1 MKTPLVSIIMPA
13 YNCEKYI
20 TEAIVS
26 VINQSYTDW
35 ELIVI
40 DDCSQDS
47 TVDKVKKL
55 ASLDTR
61 INLYRNERNIGVSK
75 TRNKGIALATGQWI
89 AFLDS
94 DDCWTPDKLQKQMR
108 LAADNRNKTE
118 FIFTASCF
126 MDENGRL
133 FKWVMPVP
141 ETVTYKD
148 LLKHNV
154 ISCSSVLI
162 SKQCLGNHRMVGDSI
177 HEDFALW
184 LSILKNNVIAYGIN
198 EPLLIYRISG
208 NSKSGN
214 KLNSARMSYRTYKF
228 LKINTFKIIYYM
240 FFYAICGFKKYNSI
254 HKLGYIWQ

>member
-1 MKTPLVSIIMPA
+1 M
-13 YNCEKYI
+13 
-20 TEAIVS
+20 
-26 VINQSYTDW
+26 NQTYSKW

-40 DDCSQDS
+40 DDCSQDN

-55 ASLDTR
+55 ALLDTR

-75 TRNKGIALATGQWI
+75 TRNKGIALAVGEWI

-94 DDCWTPDKLQKQMR
+94 DDCWTPDKLQKQMHMVS
-108 LAADNRNKTE
+108 DNREKTE
-118 FIFTASCF
+118 FVFTASRF

-133 FKWVMPVP
+133 FKWVMSVP
-141 ETVTYKD
+141 ETVRYKD

-162 SKQCLGNHRMVGDSI
+162 SKQCLGKHRMLGDSI

-198 EPLLIYRISG
+198 EPLLIYRISS

-214 KLNSARMSYRTYKF
+214 KLRSAKMSYKTYKF
-228 LKINTFKIIYYM
+228 LKINIFMILYCM
-240 FFYAICGFKKYNSI
+240 FFYTIYGFKKYNSI
-254 HKLGYIWQ
+254 YKLGYSGQ